1 LKIKHLL
8 NSAEQEKDMK
18 MKEIRQMAK
27 EKGIKI
33 PFAVTKVEAVRM
45 IQKDEGN
52 FDCFARAAGSF
63 CDQDGCI
70 FYDDCMALSPKG

>member
-1 LKIKHLL
+1 MKIKDLH

-18 MKEIRQMAK
+18 MKEVRQMAK